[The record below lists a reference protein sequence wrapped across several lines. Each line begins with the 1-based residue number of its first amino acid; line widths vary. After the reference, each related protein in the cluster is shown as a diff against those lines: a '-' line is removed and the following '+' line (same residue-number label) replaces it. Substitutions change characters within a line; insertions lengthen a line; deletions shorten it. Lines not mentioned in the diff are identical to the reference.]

1 MNRAISDK
9 RRAGAIFFFSL
20 LLSIAITVLAVLFLK
35 EKMYIFMLISALV
48 SAVGYY
54 VAVFSF
60 FRRSDAKAAVEI
72 LRAMTRGRHRC
83 STISDVAQFMG
94 WTDRATEKFIEKCI
108 KKGYM
113 RR

>member
-1 MNRAISDK
+1 MDQAISDK
-9 RRAGAIFFFSL
+9 RRAGATFFFSL
-20 LLSIAITVLAVLFLK
+20 LLSIGITVLAVLFLK
-35 EKMYIFMLISALV
+35 EKLYVLMLISALV
-48 SAVGYY
+48 SAIGYY

-72 LRAMTRGRHRC
+72 LRAMTSGRQRC

-94 WTDRATEKFIEKCI
+94 WTERATEKFIEKCI
-108 KKGYM
+108 KRGYM